1 VSSRRI
7 REVQIVIDEKC
18 VKQGQMLGPVRFQH
32 INQVATQ
39 ALQRLAQAQAS
50 APLISRLLA
59 LDDEIAEFSPPSTVS
74 KGKAKQGNEFEGMAV
89 EKLERL
95 CTAREKKL
103 EFLRKKFR
111 QDEEAL
117 WKEVQEQENGNGDEG
132 SEERKAASEKE
143 AKEAEGGE
151 PEVRKGR
158 TDAAVEEEDDDEAE
172 LWRSLEGQDPPQAP
186 DYINDDFGLPDE
198 EDAAVAAATLEIS
211 RKNREK
217 DGAETGDPVGMGG
230 GFLID
235 E

>member
-1 VSSRRI
+1 
-7 REVQIVIDEKC
+7 
-18 VKQGQMLGPVRFQH
+18 
-32 INQVATQ
+32 
-39 ALQRLAQAQAS
+39 
-50 APLISRLLA
+50 
-59 LDDEIAEFSPPSTVS
+59 
-74 KGKAKQGNEFEGMAV
+74 MAV